1 MTMKKVSKSTWV
13 FLLIGL
19 IILIGAGIGVNHFI
33 NHINGTTKAQI
44 ESRERAIRAADQTSR
59 ELNNRNP
66 YK

>member
-19 IILIGAGIGVNHFI
+19 IILVGVGLGVNHFI

-44 ESRERAIRAADQTSR
+44 ESRERANAAADQTDRAFR
-59 ELNNRNP
+59 ELNGR
-66 YK
+66 